1 MPELTREQLSQLKKA
16 LDDRYEALRVEL
28 HEEVQGREANIGTIA
43 EEVPDT
49 GDSSFA
55 HLTVDLDNAAITRD
69 VEERR
74 AIEAAHARMNGGT
87 YGICADCGVDI
98 PFARLQVQPIA
109 ERCAPCQEK
118 YERSHGDI
126 AARGPTL

>member
-1 MPELTREQLSQLKKA
+1 MAELSREQVSQLKKM

-28 HEEVQGREANIGTIA
+28 HEEVNAKDEHVNVATG
-43 EEVPDT
+43 EVPDPA
-49 GDSSFA
+49 DSSFA
-55 HLTVDLDNAAITRD
+55 NLTVDLDNAAITRD

-74 AIEAAHARMNGGT
+74 AIEAAHARMNEGT
-87 YGICADCGVDI
+87 YGICIDCGVDI

-118 YERSHGDI
+118 YERTHGDV
-126 AARGPTL
+126 ASRGPTL